1 MYSRAQQTASPSS
14 PSKSAETLW
23 FYSLPHMQFH
33 PTPTSSHNRVPPSGA
48 FVVFSVPETSTL
60 SLLAVSEF
68 SALLTFVTPGN
79 TQTTVAL
86 WDMESGSINYHQT
99 EGIAVP
105 VQHSG
110 ERQHRLLLKRSGMF
124 QVLFTVSQQDLLSR
138 LMLFGSA
145 ATVDTVCHLNSWGHC
160 SIPFHALQAGLK
172 NRQLDTVDLYL
183 KSKEN
188 VLDPSAPVG
197 VSEQSVDSKQSLK
210 ASVQE
215 LFLAL
220 DLLCSAVRDLNC
232 EAQSRQF
239 SEQLLNLTLCFI
251 NTQIRSVLLWPH
263 YEHSDVQSIVKILDK
278 YVTKLRS
285 HMKRFPWALGFI
297 TSNTSAAPLQE
308 VKGDEWE
315 QLSTGKV
322 IYQSILTNQ
331 IPRAQAVLGKGSQP
345 EQHLSALRMVGLH
358 HVLSCLQCKDLQSAK
373 KLLTNMWVA
382 GKLVPISRA
391 RGRVHPGQVASPS
404 QGNTQTT
411 KHTLIQTP
419 KGNLERPINLTGMSL
434 DCGRK
439 PEYPWSVTGGLPVR
453 TPALSI
459 LVVVSLGK
467 TLHLP
472 CLLMVVR
479 GPGGAHCMAASILVL
494 GQHFYCIF
502 RECYADV
509 LDSVDK
515 KLSSLDAHLAL
526 VEVLYREFQAPR
538 KSLDFSQ
545 E

>member
-1 MYSRAQQTASPSS
+1 
-14 PSKSAETLW
+14 
-23 FYSLPHMQFH
+23 
-33 PTPTSSHNRVPPSGA
+33 
-48 FVVFSVPETSTL
+48 
-60 SLLAVSEF
+60 
-68 SALLTFVTPGN
+68 
-79 TQTTVAL
+79 
-86 WDMESGSINYHQT
+86 
-99 EGIAVP
+99 
-105 VQHSG
+105 
-110 ERQHRLLLKRSGMF
+110 SGMF

-188 VLDPSAPVG
+188 VLNPSAPVG
-197 VSEQSVDSKQSLK
+197 VSEQSVDLKQSLK

-251 NTQIRSVLLWPH
+251 NTQIRSVLLRPH
-263 YEHSDVQSIVKILDK
+263 YEHSDVQSIVKIVDK

-308 VKGDEWE
+308 IKGDEWE
-315 QLSTGKV
+315 QLSTGEV

-391 RGRVHPGQVASPS
+391 RGGVHPGQVASPS

-411 KHTLIQTP
+411 MHTLIHTP

-439 PEYPWSVTGGLPVR
+439 PEYPWSVTGGLPVQ

-479 GPGGAHCMAASILVL
+479 GPGGAHCMAASLL
-494 GQHFYCIF
+494 
-502 RECYADV
+502 
-509 LDSVDK
+509 SVC
-515 KLSSLDAHLAL
+515 
-526 VEVLYREFQAPR
+526 PR
-538 KSLDFSQ
+538 AAAATM
-545 E
+545 